1 MTTISKS
8 RSKAHGVALFAAAAA
23 LAAVLAGC
31 SSGSSSTN
39 GDAAE
44 SNSSH
49 GAGSSPPASAAS
61 TQHQQTSSATSDSG
75 SGSGRGCAAIKPATL
90 TALLTVPV
98 GEPYDEGSGAC
109 EFGVGA
115 NAGLRGSAVQTTNGD
130 SLLAQ
135 LIPGIGASEYKD
147 DTSRQAVTPL
157 AGIGDQASFVTG
169 DPLKVFALKGN
180 DFCLI
185 QLNIGDA
192 SAVGLPADSSG
203 TIPDQDATSI
213 ATKVG
218 ALCTDMFGGS
228 G

>member
-1 MTTISKS
+1 MTTISTS
-8 RSKAHGVALFAAAAA
+8 RSKAHGVALVAAAAA

-31 SSGSSSTN
+31 GSSSTN
-39 GDAAE
+39 DAAG
-44 SNSSH
+44 STSSH
-49 GAGSSPPASAAS
+49 SAGSSPPASAAS

-75 SGSGRGCAAIKPATL
+75 SGGGRGCAAIKSATL

-135 LIPGIGASEYKD
+135 LIPGIGASEYTD
-147 DTSRQAVTPL
+147 DTTRQPVTPL

-169 DPLKVFALKGN
+169 DPLKVFALKGK

-185 QLNIGDA
+185 QLNISDA

-203 TIPDQDATSI
+203 TIPDQDATAI